1 MRLTDLPRT
10 TSFRLAVLFLLLF
23 GTASVAL
30 FGFLYWQ
37 TRDYLVHSV
46 DDWLAREQ
54 SNFLALDQDDWRERL
69 AAHVIGDPTLERPLM
84 LLDPTGHR
92 VAGTS
97 LNVPASLLASLPKD
111 RPVEFSLQQGGHDR
125 RFRALAH
132 RTPSGDMLVIAQD
145 MRSTSEFADVLVKA
159 FTWGGL
165 VTVLLGLAGASIAG
179 ADAVR
184 RINGVTLATR
194 RIVSGDLSS
203 RLPTVGRSGDLD
215 RLTQLING
223 MLDEIERLM
232 QEVKGVC
239 DNIAHDL
246 RTPLTRLLAGLE
258 RAGRR
263 AHSVDEYAV
272 AADEAAV
279 ETRGILK
286 TFAAM
291 LRISEIE
298 STARRAG
305 FTGVDLSQVVADV
318 IEFYEP
324 MAEENGISLQIE
336 TSGSAAV
343 MRGDPS
349 LVFEAIANLVDNALK
364 FTPRGGR
371 VTVRT
376 LTGTRILGID
386 VTDNGPGIPANERE
400 AVLRRFHR
408 AEGSR
413 HTQGSGLGLPLVA
426 AVARLHDMELTITD
440 AMPGCRITV
449 ACRNTQSCSAAAL

>member
-215 RLTQLING
+215 RLT
-223 MLDEIERLM
+223 
-232 QEVKGVC
+232 
-239 DNIAHDL
+239 
-246 RTPLTRLLAGLE
+246 
-258 RAGRR
+258 
-263 AHSVDEYAV
+263 S
-272 AADEAAV
+272 
-279 ETRGILK
+279 
-286 TFAAM
+286 
-291 LRISEIE
+291 
-298 STARRAG
+298 
-305 FTGVDLSQVVADV
+305 
-318 IEFYEP
+318 
-324 MAEENGISLQIE
+324 
-336 TSGSAAV
+336 
-343 MRGDPS
+343 
-349 LVFEAIANLVDNALK
+349 
-364 FTPRGGR
+364 
-371 VTVRT
+371 
-376 LTGTRILGID
+376 
-386 VTDNGPGIPANERE
+386 
-400 AVLRRFHR
+400 
-408 AEGSR
+408 
-413 HTQGSGLGLPLVA
+413 
-426 AVARLHDMELTITD
+426 
-440 AMPGCRITV
+440 
-449 ACRNTQSCSAAAL
+449 

>member
-1 MRLTDLPRT
+1 
-10 TSFRLAVLFLLLF
+10 
-23 GTASVAL
+23 
-30 FGFLYWQ
+30 
-37 TRDYLVHSV
+37 
-46 DDWLAREQ
+46 
-54 SNFLALDQDDWRERL
+54 
-69 AAHVIGDPTLERPLM
+69 
-84 LLDPTGHR
+84 
-92 VAGTS
+92 
-97 LNVPASLLASLPKD
+97 
-111 RPVEFSLQQGGHDR
+111 
-125 RFRALAH
+125 
-132 RTPSGDMLVIAQD
+132 
-145 MRSTSEFADVLVKA
+145 
-159 FTWGGL
+159 
-165 VTVLLGLAGASIAG
+165 
-179 ADAVR
+179 
-184 RINGVTLATR
+184 
-194 RIVSGDLSS
+194 
-203 RLPTVGRSGDLD
+203 
-215 RLTQLING
+215 

-343 MRGDPS
+343 MRGDPES
-349 LVFEAIANLVDNALK
+349 GIRSDCEPCGQCAQIHSAWRSRD
-364 FTPRGGR
+364 
-371 VTVRT
+371 RT
-376 LTGTRILGID
+376 HLNRD
-386 VTDNGPGIPANERE
+386 RNPGH
-400 AVLRRFHR
+400 RRH
-408 AEGSR
+408 G
-413 HTQGSGLGLPLVA
+413 
-426 AVARLHDMELTITD
+426 
-440 AMPGCRITV
+440 
-449 ACRNTQSCSAAAL
+449 